1 MPICGLVGRSRQY
14 KEMLRIEL
22 YKFKVAMPSIANQ
35 LYVFHFFLS
44 ALPVRQSMLNYLGLT
59 FLFPF

>member
-22 YKFKVAMPSIANQ
+22 YEFKVGMPSIANQ
-35 LYVFHFFLS
+35 LYVFHFLLP
-44 ALPVRQSMLNYLGLT
+44 ALPVRQSMFNYLGLT
-59 FLFPF
+59 L